1 MGFSVLGKIIKRRGI
16 LCSTARPASCNG
28 KDDNLLLSVL
38 VFNFF
43 KCVIC
48 LVNVTCVLYSY
59 IQAVKRFHGW

>member
-1 MGFSVLGKIIKRRGI
+1 MVG
-16 LCSTARPASCNG
+16 STASCSG
-28 KDDNLLLSVL
+28 KDDDDFLLSIL

-59 IQAVKRFHGW
+59 IQAVERFHGWWS